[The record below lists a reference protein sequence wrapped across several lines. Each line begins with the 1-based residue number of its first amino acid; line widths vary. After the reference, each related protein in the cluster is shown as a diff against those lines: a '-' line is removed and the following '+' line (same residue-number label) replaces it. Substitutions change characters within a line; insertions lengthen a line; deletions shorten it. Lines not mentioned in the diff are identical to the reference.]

1 MRFYFRSNMEE
12 SMAQITGGQLVA
24 KTLKQ
29 IGVTTIFTLSGVH
42 IIDIYNGC
50 LDEGIRIID
59 VRHEQ
64 TAAHAAEAWTRLTG
78 IPGVAVVTA
87 GPGVTDTVTGIANA
101 FRNQTPMLCIGGQA
115 PRSQLMKG
123 GLQELDHVSLMKPIT
138 KLSVSVPDT
147 ERIPEFI
154 TSALREAYNGRPGP
168 VFLEIPMDVL
178 DTAADLDK
186 GTFPSYCRSQGRLH
200 GDPSLIEQAAS
211 LLMKAKRPAIIAG
224 TQVWHCRA
232 DEELAA
238 FVEKT
243 RIPTYL
249 NGAARG
255 CLSGDCPTFM
265 TRSRRNALSRAD
277 VVMVIGTPFDFR
289 LAYGKRLSKDAKV
302 IQVDL
307 DYGELGHNRDID
319 IGVHGDVKAVLAQ
332 LTDAV
337 SHPENTSTW
346 FDELCRVE
354 KELLDKD
361 RPFIDS
367 DAIPIH
373 PMRLAREINDFME
386 KDAIFIADGGDV
398 VTMSASIITPCEPG
412 HWLDP
417 GPLGTLGVGTPFAIA
432 AKAAFPDTEVI
443 VLFGDGAFGLTGFD
457 YDTLIRF
464 NLPVIGVLANNAAWN
479 QVRYGQMERYGT
491 VRGSVANILN
501 PIRYDRIV
509 EAMGGYGEH
518 VTEPSQIRPALERA
532 RSSGKP
538 SLINVI
544 VDPNVFSS
552 GTMKASMF
560 K

>member
-1 MRFYFRSNMEE
+1 MV
-12 SMAQITGGQLVA
+12 QITGGQLVA
-24 KTLKQ
+24 RTLKQ
-29 IGVTTIFTLSGVH
+29 ADITTIFTLTGAH
-42 IIDIYNGC
+42 IIDIYKGC

-64 TAAHAAEAWTRLTG
+64 TAAHAAEAWSRITG
-78 IPGVAVVTA
+78 TPGVAVVTA
-87 GPGVTDTVTGIANA
+87 GPGVTDAVTGIANA
-101 FRNQTPMLCIGGQA
+101 FRNQTPMLLIGGQA
-115 PRSQLMKG
+115 PRSQLLKG

-138 KLSVSVPDT
+138 KLSTTISET

-154 TSALREAYNGRPGP
+154 TSALREAFNGRPGP
-168 VFLEIPMDVL
+168 AFLEIPMDVL
-178 DTAADLDK
+178 DTSVDLNNVA
-186 GTFPSYCRSQGRLH
+186 FPAYIRSQGRLH
-200 GDPSLIEQAAS
+200 GDPALIEQAAA
-211 LLMKAKRPAIIAG
+211 LLNRAERPAIIAG

-232 DEELAA
+232 DMELTS

-243 RIPTYL
+243 GIPTYL

-255 CLSGDCPTFM
+255 CLSGDCSAFM
-265 TRSRRNALSRAD
+265 IRSRRHALAQAD
-277 VVMVIGTPFDFR
+277 VVLVIGTPFDFR
-289 LAYGKRLSKDAKV
+289 LAYGKRISVHAKV
-302 IQVDL
+302 IQVDM
-307 DYGELGHNRDID
+307 DYGELGHNRDINIGIQGD
-319 IGVHGDVKAVLAQ
+319 IKAVLAQ
-332 LTDAV
+332 LTAAISKPV
-337 SHPENTSTW
+337 QSGSWLE
-346 FDELCRVE
+346 ELCRIE
-354 KELLDKD
+354 NDLMERD
-361 RPFIDS
+361 RPFLDS

-373 PMRLAREINDFME
+373 PLRLAKEISSFMAE
-386 KDAIFIADGGDV
+386 DAIFIADGGDV
-398 VTMSASIITPCEPG
+398 VTMSASIVTPCIPG

-432 AKAAFPDTEVI
+432 AKAALPETEVI

-464 NLPVIGVLANNAAWN
+464 NMPVIGIVANNAAWN
-479 QVRYGQMERYGT
+479 QVRYGQIERYG
-491 VRGSVANILN
+491 RREGDVANILS
-501 PIRYDRIV
+501 PLRYDRIV

-518 VTEPSQIRPALERA
+518 VTEPSQIIPALERA

>member
-1 MRFYFRSNMEE
+1 
-12 SMAQITGGQLVA
+12 MAQITGGQLVA
-24 KTLKQ
+24 KALKQ
-29 IGVTTIFTLSGVH
+29 AGVTTIFTLCGVH

-87 GPGVTDTVTGIANA
+87 GPGVTDAVTGIANA

-115 PRSQLMKG
+115 PRSQLLKG

-138 KLSVSVPDT
+138 KYSTSCLNT

-154 TSALREAYNGRPGP
+154 TSALRESYNGRPGP
-168 VFLEIPMDVL
+168 AFLEIPMDVL
-178 DTAADLDK
+178 DTAVDK
-186 GTFPSYCRSQGRLH
+186 NDVIFPSYCRSEGRVH
-200 GDPSLIEQAAS
+200 GDPALIERAAA
-211 LLMKAKRPAIIAG
+211 LLQHAERPAILAG

-232 DEELAA
+232 DEELSS

-265 TRSRRNALSRAD
+265 TRSRRHALARAD

-289 LAYGKRLSKDAKV
+289 LAYGKRISQNAKV

-307 DYGELGHNRDID
+307 DYSELGHNRDID
-319 IGVHGDVKAVLAQ
+319 IGIQGDVKAVLAQ
-332 LTDAV
+332 LTAAV
-337 SHPENTSTW
+337 SHAGETTSW
-346 FDELCRVE
+346 CDELCRIENELSE
-354 KELLDKD
+354 KDK
-361 RPFIDS
+361 PFVYS
-367 DAIPIH
+367 DATPIH
-373 PMRLAREINDFME
+373 PLRLAREINEFMRE
-386 KDAIFIADGGDV
+386 DAIFIADGGDV
-398 VTMSASIITPCEPG
+398 VTMSASVITPCEPG

-432 AKAAFPDTEVI
+432 AKAALPDAEVI
-443 VLFGDGAFGLTGFD
+443 ILFGDGAFGLTGFD
-457 YDTLIRF
+457 YDTLVRF
-464 NLPVIGVLANNAAWN
+464 NMPVIGVVANNAAWN
-479 QVRYGQMERYGT
+479 QVRYGQVERYGRT
-491 VRGSVANILN
+491 RGDVANILS
-501 PIRYDRIV
+501 PLRYDHVV
-509 EAMGGYGEH
+509 EAMGGHGEH

-532 RSSGKP
+532 RASGKP
-538 SLINVI
+538 SLVNVM

>member
-1 MRFYFRSNMEE
+1 MSY
-12 SMAQITGGQLVA
+12 ITGGQLVA
-24 KTLKQ
+24 KTLAQ
-29 IGVTTIFTLSGVH
+29 AGVTTIFTLSGVH

-64 TAAHAAEAWTRLTG
+64 AAAHAAEAWTRLTG

-87 GPGVTDTVTGIANA
+87 GPGVTDAVTGVANA

-123 GLQELDHVSLMKPIT
+123 GLQELDHVTLMKPIT
-138 KLSVSVPDT
+138 KLSTSCSDT
-147 ERIPEFI
+147 ERLPEFI
-154 TSALREAYNGRPGP
+154 TSALREAFNGRPGP
-168 VFLEIPMDVL
+168 VFLEIPMDTL
-178 DTAADLDK
+178 DTSVDMNNV
-186 GTFPSYCRSQGRLH
+186 TFPAYCRSQGRLH
-200 GDPSLIEQAAS
+200 GDPLLIEQAAA
-211 LLMKAKRPAIIAG
+211 LLAKAERPAIIAG

-232 DEELAA
+232 DEELSV

-265 TRSRRNALSRAD
+265 TRSRRHALSKAD

-307 DYGELGHNRDID
+307 DYSELGHNRDID
-319 IGVHGDVKAVLAQ
+319 IGIQGDVKAVLTQMNAAI
-332 LTDAV
+332 TRRMHDG
-337 SHPENTSTW
+337 PW
-346 FDELCRVE
+346 FEELCRIE
-354 KELLDKD
+354 NELSEKD
-361 RPFIDS
+361 RPFLYS
-367 DAIPIH
+367 DAVPIH
-373 PMRLAREINDFME
+373 PLRLAREIKEFMQ

-398 VTMSASIITPCEPG
+398 VTMSAGVITPCEPG

-432 AKAAFPDTEVI
+432 AKAALPDTEVI
-443 VLFGDGAFGLTGFD
+443 ALFGDGAFGLTGFD

-464 NLPVIGVLANNAAWN
+464 NMPVIGVVANNAAWN
-479 QVRYGQMERYGT
+479 QVRYGQVVRYGK
-491 VRGSVANILN
+491 VRGDVANILS
-501 PIRYDRIV
+501 PLRYDRIV
-509 EAMGGYGEH
+509 EAMGGHGEH
-518 VTEPSQIRPALERA
+518 VTEASQIRPALERA
-532 RSSGKP
+532 RSAGKP
-538 SLINVI
+538 SLINVM

-560 K
+560 Q